1 MVPITVEVLEL
12 VRRVL
17 EEIDDMAGDADP
29 ARSTR

>member
-17 EEIDDMAGDADP
+17 EETDDLADAADP

>member
-17 EEIDDMAGDADP
+17 EEQDDEATEA
-29 ARSTR
+29 ARGR